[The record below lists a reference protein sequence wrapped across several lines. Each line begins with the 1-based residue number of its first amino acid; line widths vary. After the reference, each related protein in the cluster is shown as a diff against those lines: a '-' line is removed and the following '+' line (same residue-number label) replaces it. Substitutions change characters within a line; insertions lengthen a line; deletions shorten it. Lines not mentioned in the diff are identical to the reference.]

1 MLGKHFTIWT
11 NPRGFSHIRFLTEQS
26 VLFVKGFVVD
36 DILEL
41 QSSRA
46 QQDLQCLSDTEL
58 NQRHYFDLPVP
69 SLVLQLQVHLFALVY
84 RHELQVA
91 WIEQLLVKEV
101 KQGHHRGVVA
111 NDKVNGGQITL
122 PINADALPGV
132 MICTFGYLFLLQN
145 SAGS

>member
-1 MLGKHFTIWT
+1 MLVVE
-11 NPRGFSHIRFLTEQS
+11 GFILHDFLKLKS
-26 VLFVKGFVVD
+26 R
-36 DILEL
+36 
-41 QSSRA
+41 RA
-46 QQDLQCLSDTEL
+46 QLNLQCFSDTEL
-58 NQRHYFDLPVP
+58 NERHYFDLPVP

-101 KQGHHRGVVA
+101 KQGHHWGVVA